1 MKGDYNKYWLIVISL
16 ILILGTLFIYPQI
29 WNKPANWLSEKIST
43 SFPQIPQKPFRLG
56 LDLAGGTHLVYKADL
71 SRIPP
76 SEREAA
82 MEGLRNVIERRVNL
96 FGVSEP
102 RVQIAK
108 VGNDWRLI
116 VELAGVKDIKKAI
129 QMIGETPHLEF
140 KEVGDAKKRPEDETL
155 KILAAHKQGKELDKD
170 AFFVRATST
179 KLDGRYLKRASIQTD
194 PTTFEPVVDLEF
206 NNEGGKIFAQLT
218 KKNIGKHIA
227 IYLDGTPI
235 SWPVVREEITGGK
248 AQISGKFTIDEAK
261 KLAERLNAGA
271 LPVPIELISQYSI
284 GASLGENSLNKSIF
298 AGILGIFL
306 ILVFMVLYYGW
317 LGFFADI
324 SLLVYFVLTLS
335 LFKGIPVTMTLS
347 GIAGFI
353 LSIGMAVDA
362 NVLIF
367 ERIKEEKANGLEGKK
382 LIAEGFSRA
391 WPSIRDGNA
400 TTILV
405 SIILFYLTS
414 SIIKGFALTLMLGI
428 LVSIFS
434 AVFVTR
440 ILLETFYKEKQ
451 K

>member
-1 MKGDYNKYWLIVISL
+1 MRNNYNKYWLVG
-16 ILILGTLFIYPQI
+16 ILIFFVLGVFFIYPQA
-29 WNKPANWLSEKIST
+29 WNKPVGWLSEEVHT
-43 SFPQIPQKPFRLG
+43 ALPQFPQKPFRLG
-56 LDLAGGTHLVYKADL
+56 LDLAGGTHLVYKANL
-71 SRIPP
+71 SRISP
-76 SEREAA
+76 SERKDA
-82 MEGLRNVIERRVNL
+82 MAGLRNVIERRVNL

-102 RVQIAK
+102 RVQIAQ

-116 VELAGVKDIKKAI
+116 VELAGVKDIKQAI
-129 QMIGETPHLEF
+129 KMIGETPHLEF
-140 KEVGDAKKRPEDETL
+140 KEVGDAKRRPEQETRE
-155 KILAAHKQGKELDKD
+155 ILEAHKQGKELDKD
-170 AFFVRATST
+170 AFFETATST

-206 NNEGGKIFAQLT
+206 NEEGGKIFAELT
-218 KKNIGKHIA
+218 KKNVGKHIA

-248 AQISGKFTIDEAK
+248 AQISGRFTIEEAK

-284 GASLGENSLNKSIF
+284 GASLGHDSLNKSLF
-298 AGILGIFL
+298 AGALGVFL
-306 ILVFMVLYYGW
+306 ILVFMILYYGW
-317 LGFFADI
+317 LGLFADL
-324 SLLVYFVLTLS
+324 SLLVYFVIVLV
-335 LFKGIPVTMTLS
+335 LFKGIPVTLTLS

-367 ERIKEEKANGLEGKK
+367 ERIKEEKLNGLEGKK

-405 SIILFYLTS
+405 SVILFYLTS
-414 SIIKGFALTLMLGI
+414 SIIKGFALTLMIGI
-428 LVSIFS
+428 LVSMFS

-440 ILLETFYKEKQ
+440 IILEVFYKDK